1 VTIFPATKYR
11 AYLGIDLP
19 DRLWPTR
26 RIVSAPTWCSVDL
39 RDGNQALVNPM
50 DGARKRTLF
59 DALVGIGFKEIE
71 VGFPAAS
78 AADFAFCRTLIEEHL
93 IPDDVTVQVLVPAR
107 GSLIETTFKALEG
120 AKRAIIHLYNST
132 SEVQREV
139 VFRSTREGV
148 LALAVSGA
156 KSVRECA
163 ARYPSTE
170 WQFQYSPESFTGT
183 ELDYA
188 LEVCEAVNDVWQ
200 PTPGRKVIINLPAT
214 VELSTPNV
222 YADRIEW
229 VDRNISRREA
239 VILSVHTHN
248 DRGTAVAAAELA
260 LLAGAERVEGTLFGN
275 GERTGNVDL
284 VTLALNMYTQGI
296 NPQLDFSELP
306 GTVRIVETANQLAV
320 HPRHP
325 YAGSLVFT
333 AFSGSH
339 QDAIRKGLAAQNPVG
354 PWRVPYLPIDPKEIG
369 RTYEALIRVNSQSG
383 KGGVAAVLE
392 RDYGVRLP
400 YEREVEFGRTI
411 QAIGDETGRE
421 ITSSEIWEAFCAAYP
436 EWRGELSRNQ

>member
-1 VTIFPATKYR
+1 
-11 AYLGIDLP
+11 
-19 DRLWPTR
+19 
-26 RIVSAPTWCSVDL
+26 
-39 RDGNQALVNPM
+39 
-50 DGARKRTLF
+50 
-59 DALVGIGFKEIE
+59 
-71 VGFPAAS
+71 
-78 AADFAFCRTLIEEHL
+78 
-93 IPDDVTVQVLVPAR
+93 
-107 GSLIETTFKALEG
+107 
-120 AKRAIIHLYNST
+120 LYNST

-188 LEVCEAVNDVWQ
+188 VEVCEAVNDVWQ

-306 GTVRIVETANQLAV
+306 DTVRIVETANQLAV

-392 RDYGVRLP
+392 RDYGVRLS

-421 ITSSEIWEAFCAAYP
+421 VTSSEIWEAFCVAYP
-436 EWRGELSRNQ
+436 ECRDEARGT